1 MVGVTGLEP
10 GTSTVSWWRSNQL
23 SYTPE
28 SDRQPTCV
36 GAGHSDAARPRPQCE
51 NADMKKLTLKDLRAA
66 KGNTPLV
73 QVFVRTPQEAA
84 ACEEAGIDM
93 LVAAELH
100 EGKSSD
106 YAGIRK
112 AAPNTFLTIGI
123 AVGTYAGDVEAL
135 RAAYRMMNHGA
146 DAIYCG
152 YGFGTVKAL
161 ADEYVPV
168 VGHVGL
174 VPYRNSWFGGMKAVG
189 KTSVEALEIWRLTKR
204 YEEAGA
210 FAVEMEVVPTPVATE
225 ITKRTSML
233 VVGMGAGP
241 HCDVQYL
248 FSTDV
253 LGDNDG
259 HIPRHS
265 KVYRDFKT
273 EYARLYRESVGAFSE
288 LKNDVRSGAYPAASH
303 EVTIADK
310 ELKAFMKGL
319 G

>member
-1 MVGVTGLEP
+1 
-10 GTSTVSWWRSNQL
+10 
-23 SYTPE
+23 
-28 SDRQPTCV
+28 
-36 GAGHSDAARPRPQCE
+36 
-51 NADMKKLTLKDLRAA
+51 MKKLTLKDLREA
-66 KGNTPLV
+66 KGNRPLV
-73 QVFVRTPQEAA
+73 QVFVRTPREAA

-100 EGKSSD
+100 EGQTSD
-106 YAGIRK
+106 YVGIRK

-123 AVGTYAGDVEAL
+123 AVNTYPGQVEAL

-152 YGFGTVKAL
+152 YGFDTVKTL

-189 KTSVEALEIWRLTKR
+189 KTSTEALEIWRLTKR

-233 VVGMGAGP
+233 VVGMGAGR

-253 LGDNDG
+253 LGDNEG

-265 KVYRDFKT
+265 KVYRNFKA
-273 EYARLYRESVGAFSE
+273 EYARLHRESIGAFRE
-288 LKNDVRSGAYPAASH
+288 LKRDVDSGAYPEARH
-303 EVTIADK
+303 EVSIAK
-310 ELKAFMKGL
+310 RELDAFMKGL
-319 G
+319 D

>member
-1 MVGVTGLEP
+1 M
-10 GTSTVSWWRSNQL
+10 SRWRSNQL

-28 SDRQPTCV
+28 SDRQPTRTH
-36 GAGHSDAARPRPQCE
+36 GAWNTALVA
-51 NADMKKLTLKDLRAA
+51 KLTLKDLREA
-66 KGNTPLV
+66 KGKRPLV

-100 EGKSSD
+100 EGQTSD
-106 YAGIRK
+106 YVGIRK

-123 AVGTYAGDVEAL
+123 AVSTYAGNVEAL
-135 RAAYRMMNHGA
+135 RAAFRMMNHGA

-152 YGFGTVKAL
+152 YGFDTVKAL
-161 ADEYVPV
+161 SDEYVPT

-189 KTSVEALEIWRLTKR
+189 KTASEAIDIWEKTKR

-210 FAVEMEVVPTPVATE
+210 IAVEMEVVPTPVATE
-225 ITKRTSML
+225 ITKRTKML

-253 LGDNDG
+253 LGDNPG
-259 HIPRHS
+259 KIPRHS
-265 KVYRDFKT
+265 KVYRDFKS
-273 EYARLYRESVGAFSE
+273 EYARLHREAVGAFSE
-288 LKNDVRSGAYPAASH
+288 LKDDVESGAYPATNHQVA
-303 EVTIADK
+303 IKDG
-310 ELKAFMKGL
+310 ELRAFLRHL